1 MSDAQLTS
9 AILLVHSVVEVR
21 TATLAAHGTGPA
33 CPCEG
38 RVTRYRSRGTGPVS
52 QKQFKPA
59 LVLSACRTDSLERT
73 RGVLAHG
80 DDLVPGQHLADQ
92 IRLGRGFRIQ
102 QHVRQPR
109 GDVLA
114 CQGKSQGLGSEDRDQ
129 AGSERAAHMTGSW
142 QSDSVPQDAQ
152 YHR

>member
-1 MSDAQLTS
+1 MGQGLCVPLRAVYQATAAAVQALTLNNRQS
-9 AILLVHSVVEVR
+9 MHS
-21 TATLAAHGTGPA
+21 
-33 CPCEG
+33 C
-38 RVTRYRSRGTGPVS
+38 S
-52 QKQFKPA
+52 
-59 LVLSACRTDSLERT
+59 SACRTDSLERT

-142 QSDSVPQDAQ
+142 RSDSVPQDAQ